1 MDSRNILNK
10 IMTMLSVNKEV
21 NLTGDV
27 YGKLDDGTVIASD
40 AFVVGHQLF
49 VITENGEKV
58 KAPDGDHITYLP
70 TSNGNK
76 RFIVVT
82 KDGTIQAM
90 EFNDGFNS
98 IVNKVNYENDPNLYK
113 QDTNMVQ
120 KQELAAMGPDQPGKV
135 TTNDESAVVKEMQ
148 EKGSVSMQDADMAS
162 RLDSLDA
169 QLKSLRD
176 DIANIYSHL
185 KGKDDEEMA
194 KMKEKM
200 GDYKMEEMAAMG
212 PDQPGKVTSN
222 DEESVVKEM
231 QRKGSS
237 MQGAPNY
244 GGPVK
249 ASAQKKFNGAPV
261 EGANA
266 PFEGLVKHKATD
278 TFGRVLARMANSK
291 F

>member
-1 MDSRNILNK
+1 MDSKNILNK
-10 IMTMLSVNKEV
+10 IMTMLSIDKAV
-21 NLTGDV
+21 NLAGDV
-27 YGKLDDGTVIASD
+27 YGKLDDGTPIASD
-40 AFVVGHQLF
+40 VFAVGHQLF

-76 RFIVVT
+76 RFIIVT

-148 EKGSVSMQDADMAS
+148 EKGSVSMQDADLAS

-185 KGKDDEEMA
+185 KGGEDMA

-200 GDYKMEEMAAMG
+200 GEYKMEEMEKMG

-222 DEESVVKEM
+222 DESAVVKRM
-231 QRKGSS
+231 QEKGSVS
-237 MQGAPNY
+237 M
-244 GGPVK
+244 
-249 ASAQKKFNGAPV
+249 SSKKFTGAPV
-261 EGANA
+261 EAA
-266 PFEGLVKHKATD
+266 PQLDGLLKHKSQD

>member
-10 IMTMLSVNKEV
+10 IMTMLSVSKEV

-27 YGKLDDGTVIASD
+27 YGKLDDGTPIATD
-40 AFVVGHQLF
+40 AFEVGHQLF

-70 TSNGNK
+70 TSNGSK
-76 RFIVVT
+76 RFIIVV

-90 EFNDGFNS
+90 ELNDGHNS

-120 KQELAAMGPDQPGKV
+120 KQELAAMGPDQPGKM
-135 TTNDESAVVKEMQ
+135 TTNDEAQVVKDLQ
-148 EKGSVSMQDADMAS
+148 EKGSVSMQDEDVAS
-162 RLDSLDA
+162 RLDALGE
-169 QLKSLRD
+169 QLEQLRK

-185 KGKDDEEMA
+185 KGGEEEM
-194 KMKEKM
+194 K
-200 GDYKMEEMAAMG
+200 KMEMGEKTYDEAAMVAE
-212 PDQPGKVTSN
+212 QQK
-222 DEESVVKEM
+222 
-231 QRKGSS
+231 KGSQL
-237 MQGAPNY
+237 QGPITNA
-244 GGPVK
+244 GQTGELPVK
-249 ASAQKKFNGAPV
+249 MSSKKFTGAPV
-261 EGANA
+261 EAA
-266 PFEGLVKHKATD
+266 PSFEGLLQHKTQN